1 MKARDDTTVPR
12 VIHYTPSR
20 DGKEEP
26 LGFTHA
32 YDESLPYPRRVEFLL
47 PVSLLD
53 QFKAEDAARVAV
65 KEAALQQALETDCG
79 AADGSATLASEKHPE
94 NPAEKPCEKPDYRP
108 PVKAHQDASK
118 VQDSAANIRNM
129 AVPLDGAYAQ
139 RSSLPVEIVQE
150 AEIKG
155 LTECIQR
162 TAKSDRPRLEEIERR
177 FKKMGIWRHRVI
189 PVCQEQLQ
197 MFDALLDQYPHFAE
211 VILIYRTSAKA
222 AAGCGQPMTPPPIL
236 MLGVPGLGKTHF
248 AQALAACM
256 GLPLVKL
263 AYDSGLTN
271 SELVGS
277 DQHWSNTHH
286 GKLFEHLCLHQVAN
300 PLFFLDELD
309 KAALHYGVKGQSA
322 LNALH
327 SCLEPTSS
335 PAVRDISVNVTMN
348 ASHVIWLAAANDAEL
363 IPQSIRSRFTE
374 ITIRPPIKPEQMYQL
389 NWHICKAIVEPLD
402 VQMPN
407 SVIRTSL
414 AVLSPREQRKHL
426 QSACQTALANDR
438 DQLQEG
444 DFAPGVIEP
453 MQEGGGSRNG
463 KRNAKRDG
471 RQRGA
476 RSDCGG
482 GMLH

>member
-1 MKARDDTTVPR
+1 MQDRSDHSDETQEARL
-12 VIHYTPSR
+12 IHYRPSR
-20 DGKEEP
+20 DISQEVPGAP
-26 LGFTHA
+26 GFFHA
-32 YDESLPYPRRVEFLL
+32 HDDSLPYKQRVELL
-47 PVSLLD
+47 LSVST
-53 QFKAEDAARVAV
+53 
-65 KEAALQQALETDCG
+65 LQQFEMADQARKASLKEKSG
-79 AADGSATLASEKHPE
+79 AITVKAVVK
-94 NPAEKPCEKPDYRP
+94 PAEVTKLEPDSVEDICNKPL
-108 PVKAHQDASK
+108 
-118 VQDSAANIRNM
+118 
-129 AVPLDGAYAQ
+129 PLTGAYAQ

-150 AEIKG
+150 AEIKR

-162 TAKSDRPRLEEIERR
+162 TAKSDKPRLEEIERR
-177 FKKMGIWRHRVI
+177 LKKLGIWRHRVM

-197 MFDALLDQYPHFAE
+197 MFDALLDQYPQFAE
-211 VILIYRTSAKA
+211 VIQIYRTSAKA
-222 AAGCGQPMTPPPIL
+222 AAGCGQPMAPPPIL
-236 MLGVPGLGKTHF
+236 MLGVPGVGKTHF

-256 GLPLVKL
+256 GLPFIKL

-286 GKLFEHLCLHQVAN
+286 GQLFEHLCLHQVAN
-300 PLFFLDELD
+300 PMFFLDELD
-309 KAALHYGVKGQSA
+309 KAALHYGTQGQSA

-335 PAVRDISVNVTMN
+335 SAVRDISVNVTMN

-389 NWHICKAIVEPLD
+389 NWHICKAIVEPLG

-426 QSACQTALANDR
+426 QSACQAALAHDR

-444 DFAPGVIEP
+444 DFPHGVIEP
-453 MQEGGGSRNG
+453 MQEGRAGHHR
-463 KRNAKRDG
+463 
-471 RQRGA
+471 A
-476 RSDCGG
+476 RSDRGE
-482 GMLH
+482 MLH